1 MKRAGTESA
10 KRTIENSP
18 AIHRWDQRSNSLR
31 SPQSGRLKSSL
42 DYEVRTRSVARFT
55 VSSVSPMARFPALKS
70 WAILVRP
77 LRRLLIPASA
87 TLVLATMALTASS
100 QTTQRKPSEATRPV
114 VVMSAQSL
122 DDLKQKLQPGNKTEE
137 LIDSAG
143 MELRVAVQHEKNKT
157 GAAAELHDASD
168 DVYYVLEGGAT
179 LVLGGTLEAPKEV
192 EPGEWRSSRIIDGK
206 TFEITKGDLVIV
218 PRGTPHQRS
227 TAGKDFTMILIKI
240 YAEPLKPG
248 APKPTSLSQK
258 P

>member
-1 MKRAGTESA
+1 VTNLFLNA
-10 KRTIENSP
+10 
-18 AIHRWDQRSNSLR
+18 D
-31 SPQSGRLKSSL
+31 SGRVPNVKGA
-42 DYEVRTRSVARFT
+42 EVFAEGRKG
-55 VSSVSPMARFPALKS
+55 FPL
-70 WAILVRP
+70 RP
-77 LRRLLIPASA
+77 LRLITFSPSLNLIAVAFLLFTSA
-87 TLVLATMALTASS
+87 IVVSA
-100 QTTQRKPSEATRPV
+100 QRKPSEATRPV
-114 VVMSAQSL
+114 VVMSSQSL

-143 MELRVAVQHEKNKT
+143 MQLRVAIQHEKNKT

-179 LVLGGTLEAPKEV
+179 LVLGGRLETPKEV
-192 EPGEWRSSRIIDGK
+192 EPGEWRSPRIIDGK
-206 TFEITKGDLVIV
+206 TFEITKGDLVVV

-227 TAGKDFTMILIKI
+227 TANKDFTMLLIKI